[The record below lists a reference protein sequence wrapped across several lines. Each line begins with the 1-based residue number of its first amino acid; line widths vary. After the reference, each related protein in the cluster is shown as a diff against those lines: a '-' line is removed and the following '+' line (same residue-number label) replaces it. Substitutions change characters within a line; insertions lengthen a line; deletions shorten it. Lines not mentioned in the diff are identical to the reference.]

1 MSFSKFKI
9 CFATG
14 EYYPTI
20 GGLSKSATRISNML
34 SNAGF
39 EMHVVVPIEGIE
51 THKIP
56 KPEIENGIK
65 VYRIPIGK
73 DIQKSN
79 GIHLANILRMLD
91 AQLNFDLF
99 HGFFLP
105 MAFACTLTIRKKPR
119 PLVTSIR
126 GSDARTWSDPNMS
139 NLFGVILRHTTHF
152 TTVNRTLIKN
162 LFQGRENII
171 PIKFIRNSIELQ
183 SHKKWE
189 VKNLSKGIIGTL
201 GKFQQC
207 KEIAILLESYS
218 RIYSDRRTQLILI
231 GDFPSKDLKV
241 QNQKLQTS
249 LGLNN
254 QVLTTGLV
262 NRNDVV
268 NHLSNLSVFVSTS
281 SSEGFPNALL
291 EAASLGIP
299 IVVANFEGIHDY
311 CEDGKNAL
319 IVPIGDVNAT
329 SEAISSILKN
339 ESLAIKLS
347 LGAIE
352 LAKSLSPEIEETQWI
367 ELYKEL
373 LNGKTKTKLISNS
386 YV

>member
-1 MSFSKFKI
+1 
-9 CFATG
+9 
-14 EYYPTI
+14 
-20 GGLSKSATRISNML
+20 
-34 SNAGF
+34 
-39 EMHVVVPIEGIE
+39 
-51 THKIP
+51 
-56 KPEIENGIK
+56 
-65 VYRIPIGK
+65 
-73 DIQKSN
+73 
-79 GIHLANILRMLD
+79 
-91 AQLNFDLF
+91 
-99 HGFFLP
+99 
-105 MAFACTLTIRKKPR
+105 
-119 PLVTSIR
+119 
-126 GSDARTWSDPNMS
+126 MS